1 MYIEENDETEVII
14 PEGVKHIADEAFRSC
29 RKLES
34 IIIPNGVTEIGFQA
48 FYHCGSLRNV
58 TIPSSVTTIGKEAF
72 DECPEL
78 ILNLEEGSPAEEYC
92 KTLELPFTYTDSLD
106 WLND

>member
-34 IIIPNGVTEIGFQA
+34 IIIPYGVKSIGRWTFA
-48 FYHCGSLRNV
+48 NCRHLKNV
-58 TIPSSVTTIGKEAF
+58 
-72 DECPEL
+72 
-78 ILNLEEGSPAEEYC
+78 ILPNR
-92 KTLELPFTYTDSLD
+92 
-106 WLND
+106 